1 MGTLE
6 GGIPLV
12 LLNNAMRAT
21 VGWLY
26 AWKNVILIVMI
37 LVSILIYRPFCKYIC
52 PLGAIYSLFN
62 PVSVLRYRVD
72 MEKCVHCGACANVCK
87 MGCDPVKNANSL
99 ECIRCGTC
107 KNICPAQAIEYTVFS
122 KPLHKKSGKKNC
134 KIPETP
140 GAK

>member
-1 MGTLE
+1 MFELKHITKTFGRETALRDVSLSIT
-6 GGIPLV
+6 GG
-12 LLNNAMRAT
+12 MH
-21 VGWLY
+21 Y
-26 AWKNVILIVMI
+26 ILGA
-37 LVSILIYRPFCKYIC
+37 SG

-107 KNICPAQAIEYTVFS
+107 KNICPAHAIEYTVFS

-140 GAK
+140 GAQ